1 MCLTDEI
8 KKIRKAGQFRA
19 KPDPGQILS
28 GKIFAPKKFLSH
40 LDFKNK
46 VFRKPDFG

>member
-8 KKIRKAGQFRA
+8 KKIMKTGQFRA

-40 LDFKNK
+40 LDFKNE